1 MQKYYRRQ
9 NALLEFYEE
18 EMLVAACTREG
29 GGRCVQLVR
38 PLGGS
43 DARVYMHVHNGSP
56 ASRPSAPAYPTDRP
70 AD

>member
-18 EMLVAACTREG
+18 EMLVAACKREG

-38 PLGGS
+38 PRGGS
-43 DARVYMHVHNGSP
+43 DAHVYNGSP
-56 ASRPSAPAYPTDRP
+56 ASRL
-70 AD
+70 